1 MYHQKIGNI
10 WWLKIGNIIN
20 THMTDQN
27 SASSNES
34 QMFFWKEIDV
44 LKGNNNDRF
53 GSDIAIHNNNILIG
67 ASQKNIAYVYEFGNQ
82 EPSTSLVASYNSSNS
97 LFGASVA
104 IYGNI
109 LVVGA
114 PYESY
119 NNLEKSGSVYIFEKD
134 VSGNWNHLSR
144 ITNPTPNEY
153 DYFGHSVSI
162 YDDLIVVGSINSE
175 DNYLQTNDAG
185 HVYVYRNN
193 SNLWMLES
201 TLIPDNSENNDN
213 FGFSVNIYEN
223 VIIVGAPY
231 KNNKKGALYVFRYS
245 DTIWYQEAMLV
256 SSYNKEN
263 SYFGFSASIYG
274 NTLVVGSYGQS
285 RIEIFKYNENWNRI
299 QIIHKDDNSHFGY
312 SVTINNNFIG
322 IGAPNG
328 QIVTTIQEKG
338 GLIYLYEL
346 SETNYTNSA
355 IFTGSESNSF
365 TFGAS
370 VAISENNLII
380 SDPNGQNDNS
390 QRPVYLFDYK
400 LSF

>member
-1 MYHQKIGNI
+1 
-10 WWLKIGNIIN
+10 
-20 THMTDQN
+20 MTDQN

-53 GSDIAIHNNNILIG
+53 GSDVAIHNNNILIG
-67 ASQKNIAYVYEFGNQ
+67 ASQQNIAYVYEFGNQ
-82 EPSTSLVASYNSSNS
+82 YPSTSLAASYNSSNS

-109 LVVGA
+109 LVIGA

-119 NNLEKSGSVYIFEKD
+119 NNFEKSGSVYIFEKD

-162 YDDLIVVGSINSE
+162 YDDSIVVGAINSE

-193 SNLWMLES
+193 SSNLWVLES
-201 TLIPDNSENNDN
+201 TLIPDNSENNDY
-213 FGFSVNIYEN
+213 FGSCVNVYEN

-231 KNNKKGALYVFRYS
+231 KDSGKGALYVFRYS
-245 DTIWYQEAMLV
+245 GSIWSQEAMLV
-256 SSYNKEN
+256 SSYYKEN

-299 QIIHKDDNSHFGY
+299 QIIHKDDNSYFGY
-312 SVTINNNFIG
+312 SVSINNSFIG
-322 IGAPNG
+322 IGAPRAL
-328 QIVTTIQEKG
+328 QQENTG
-338 GLIYLYEL
+338 IIYLYEL

-365 TFGAS
+365 TFGTS

-380 SDPNGQNDNS
+380 SDPSPINDDAPS
-390 QRPVYLFDYK
+390 SVYLLDYK
-400 LSF
+400 F

>member
-1 MYHQKIGNI
+1 MILIIICIIKKIGNI

-53 GSDIAIHNNNILIG
+53 GSDVAIHNNNILIG
-67 ASQKNIAYVYEFGNQ
+67 ASQQNIAYVYEFGNQ

-109 LVVGA
+109 LVIGA

-119 NNLEKSGSVYIFEKD
+119 NNLEKLGSVYIFEKD

-153 DYFGHSVSI
+153 DCFGHSVSI

-193 SNLWMLES
+193 SNSWMLES

-299 QIIHKDDNSHFGY
+299 QIIHKDKIIGK
-312 SVTINNNFIG
+312 IKKRFIF
-322 IGAPNG
+322 
-328 QIVTTIQEKG
+328 K
-338 GLIYLYEL
+338 
-346 SETNYTNSA
+346 
-355 IFTGSESNSF
+355 
-365 TFGAS
+365 
-370 VAISENNLII
+370 
-380 SDPNGQNDNS
+380 
-390 QRPVYLFDYK
+390 
-400 LSF
+400 

>member
-1 MYHQKIGNI
+1 LVEVEVMVGAER
-10 WWLKIGNIIN
+10 WLKIGNIIN

-53 GSDIAIHNNNILIG
+53 GSDVAIHNNNILIG
-67 ASQKNIAYVYEFGNQ
+67 ASQQNIAYVYEFGNQ
-82 EPSTSLVASYNSSNS
+82 YPSTSLVASYNSSNS

-104 IYGNI
+104 IYGDTV
-109 LVVGA
+109 VVGA

-162 YDDLIVVGSINSE
+162 YDDLIVVGAINSE

-193 SNLWMLES
+193 SSNLWVLES
-201 TLIPDNSENNDN
+201 TLIPDNSENNDY
-213 FGFSVNIYEN
+213 FGSCVNVYEN

-231 KNNKKGALYVFRYS
+231 KNNKKGVVYVFRYS
-245 DTIWYQEAMLV
+245 GSIWSQEAILASN
-256 SSYNKEN
+256 SSKEN

-274 NTLVVGSYGQS
+274 NTVVIGSYGQS
-285 RIEIFKYNENWNRI
+285 RIEIFKYNENWSRT
-299 QIIHKDDNSHFGY
+299 QIIHKDDNLYFG
-312 SVTINNNFIG
+312 
-322 IGAPNG
+322 
-328 QIVTTIQEKG
+328 
-338 GLIYLYEL
+338 
-346 SETNYTNSA
+346 
-355 IFTGSESNSF
+355 
-365 TFGAS
+365 
-370 VAISENNLII
+370 
-380 SDPNGQNDNS
+380 
-390 QRPVYLFDYK
+390 
-400 LSF
+400 